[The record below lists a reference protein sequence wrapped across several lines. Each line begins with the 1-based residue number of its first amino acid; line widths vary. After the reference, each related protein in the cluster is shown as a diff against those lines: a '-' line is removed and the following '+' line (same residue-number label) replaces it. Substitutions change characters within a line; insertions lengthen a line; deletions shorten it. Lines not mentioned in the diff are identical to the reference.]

1 MSPVPAP
8 RLLLVEDDP
17 VLGPLLVELLADG
30 FAAELAADGPA
41 GLQRGLA
48 GDWDVMVVDRGLP
61 GIDGI
66 RLISALRAHGVG
78 TPILILTALDAV
90 ADKVEGLDA
99 GANDYLVKP
108 FDVDELTA
116 RLRALTRERARRAA
130 DATPGH
136 GGPLPVGAW
145 DLSEHARLLTSPYGE
160 RVELSPAETRLL
172 AILAGAPE
180 RVFTRAELLDAAFSA
195 EDGPG
200 IVDTYVHHLRK
211 KTARSI
217 IRTVHGTG
225 YHLGRLE

>member
-17 VLGPLLVELLADG
+17 ALGPLLVELLAGG
-30 FAAELAADGPA
+30 FATELVADGPA

-48 GDWDVMVVDRGLP
+48 GDWDAMVIDRGLP

-66 RLISALRAHGVG
+66 RLISALRGHGID
-78 TPILILTALDAV
+78 TPILILTALGAV

-99 GANDYLVKP
+99 GADDYLVKP
-108 FDVDELTA
+108 FDVDELAA
-116 RLRALTRERARRAA
+116 RLRALTRVRRRRAA
-130 DATPGH
+130 DAPA
-136 GGPLPVGAW
+136 GPLAVGAW
-145 DLSEHARLLTSPYGE
+145 DLAEAPRLLTSPYGG
-160 RVELSPAETRLL
+160 RVELSPTETRLL
-172 AILAGAPE
+172 AILAADPE
-180 RVFTRAELLDAAFSA
+180 RVFTRAELLQLVFSS

-225 YHLGRLE
+225 YHLGGLE

>member
-1 MSPVPAP
+1 MSPVPVP

-17 VLGPLLVELLADG
+17 ALGPLLRELLADG
-30 FAAELAADGPA
+30 FAAELVVDGPA
-41 GLQRGLA
+41 GLHRGLT
-48 GDWDVMVVDRGLP
+48 GEWDVMVIDRGLP

-66 RLISALRAHGVG
+66 RLISALRGHGIT
-78 TPILILTALDAV
+78 TPILILTALGAV

-108 FDVDELTA
+108 FDVDELNA
-116 RLRALTRERARRAA
+116 RLRALTRDHVQQRTDGAGATVAVGSWELAER
-130 DATPGH
+130 T
-136 GGPLPVGAW
+136 
-145 DLSEHARLLTSPYGE
+145 RLLTSPYGA

-172 AILAGAPE
+172 AVLAAAPE
-180 RVFTRAELLDAAFSA
+180 RVFTRAELLEAAFSP

-225 YHLGRLE
+225 YHLGGLE

>member
-17 VLGPLLVELLADG
+17 ALGPLLIELLADG

-66 RLISALRAHGVG
+66 RLITALRGQG
-78 TPILILTALDAV
+78 IDTPILILTALGAV
-90 ADKVEGLDA
+90 ADKVAGLDA

-108 FDVDELTA
+108 FDVDELAA
-116 RLRALTRERARRAA
+116 RLRALTRNAGPRMERASSGLLA
-130 DATPGH
+130 
-136 GGPLPVGAW
+136 VGSWELAER
-145 DLSEHARLLTSPYGE
+145 SQLLTSPYGG
-160 RVELSPAETRLL
+160 RVELSPTESRLL
-172 AILAGAPE
+172 AILAADPE
-180 RVFTRAELLDAAFSA
+180 RVFTRVDLLELVFTVD
-195 EDGPG
+195 DGPG

-225 YHLGRLE
+225 YQLGGLE